1 MHIGAFGGIVH
12 IDKAS
17 SSSSPHKSSIIL
29 SSAPGSSSLLS
40 SNPMMEI
47 LTTSTQQ
54 LSFNATVNNDD
65 KRQCSIDIYICYNC
79 HQQVY
84 DSYVSIF
91 IIFFSDTITTTSA
104 ITSSLSTNIV
114 LYDDINHLDNDDIIQ
129 LINYIS
135 CYSITSSIVHQNY
148 KQIYATTVSFN
159 IYCSLISRLLCY

>member
-65 KRQCSIDIYICYNC
+65 KRQCSSDIHICYNC

-84 DSYVSIF
+84 DSHVSIL
-91 IIFFSDTITTTSA
+91 IIFS
-104 ITSSLSTNIV
+104 
-114 LYDDINHLDNDDIIQ
+114 
-129 LINYIS
+129 
-135 CYSITSSIVHQNY
+135 
-148 KQIYATTVSFN
+148 
-159 IYCSLISRLLCY
+159 

>member
-1 MHIGAFGGIVH
+1 MLFMHIGAFGGIVH
-12 IDKAS
+12 IDKASS

-65 KRQCSIDIYICYNC
+65 KRQLSSDIYICYNC

-84 DSYVSIF
+84 NSYVSIL
-91 IIFFSDTITTTSA
+91 IFFF
-104 ITSSLSTNIV
+104 
-114 LYDDINHLDNDDIIQ
+114 
-129 LINYIS
+129 LI
-135 CYSITSSIVHQNY
+135 
-148 KQIYATTVSFN
+148 
-159 IYCSLISRLLCY
+159 L